1 MSSIGSSNSF
11 EEQLKQ
17 TAEKV
22 ESIQKSRENVF
33 SKIQEAEA
41 KLDNDSDQALSDLD
55 FAKSSLDSVQVEA
68 TELDANIATLINA
81 LDDITSEIGSD
92 FSVMRDKTGWEKFAG
107 VFSSKYSDSIRIDRI
122 RNSSISEKLNDIII
136 KSNAIEKIL
145 VDQLVILKD
154 EYENVKTALDT
165 TLQERVGTTKSLDEV
180 RESLAKIHPT
190 LENLYNRIQEST
202 DSTVRTEL
210 EKEMQTFENQRQEL
224 ENEEQ
229 TLLSQS
235 QEYERYIEI
244 GKGYV
249 ESIHKQI
256 STQNVLINKL
266 RTDTEKR
273 AVYYQAT
280 GHSIKTAE
288 QQNIGHKINELAVDT
303 DEKAFQIVNGIGH
316 AANNKMIEMLESQE
330 VHMARLAEVHKKS
343 RMANDIFAR
352 RFEKVI
358 EKHEGATYEL

>member
-1 MSSIGSSNSF
+1 MSKISF
-11 EEQLKQ
+11 EEQLKS
-17 TAEKV
+17 TTEK
-22 ESIQKSRENVF
+22 IQKVQETRENVF
-33 SKIQEAEA
+33 SKIQEAEQ
-41 KLDNDSDQALSDLD
+41 KLDNQGQDALKDLD
-55 FAKSSLDSVQVEA
+55 FAKSSLESVQVEA

-92 FSVMRDKTGWEKFAG
+92 FNVMREKTGWEKVTG
-107 VFSSKYSDSIRIDRI
+107 IFSSKYSDSIRIDRI
-122 RNSSISEKLNDIII
+122 RNSSITEKLNDIIV

-145 VDQLVILKD
+145 IDQLVVLKG
-154 EYENVKTALDT
+154 EYENVKTTLDT

-180 RESLAKIHPT
+180 REALAEVNPV
-190 LENLYNRIQEST
+190 LEDLYNQIQEST

-210 EKEMQTFENQRQEL
+210 EKEMQVHENKRQEL

-266 RTDTEKR
+266 KTDTEKR
-273 AVYYQAT
+273 TVYYQAT

-330 VHMARLAEVHKKS
+330 QHMARLAEVHKKS
-343 RMANDIFAR
+343 RMANDIFSR
-352 RFEKVI
+352 RFETVI
-358 EKHEGATYEL
+358 DKHEGASYEL